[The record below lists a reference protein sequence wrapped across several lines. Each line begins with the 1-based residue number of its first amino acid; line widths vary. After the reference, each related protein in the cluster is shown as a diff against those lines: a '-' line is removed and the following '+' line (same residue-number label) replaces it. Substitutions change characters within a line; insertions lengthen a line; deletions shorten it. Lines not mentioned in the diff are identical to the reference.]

1 MTVENAKLST
11 LDTTI
16 NLTEMETKT
25 KSMGAAKKQVTEKIT
40 GAEALI
46 RSLLAEDVDTIF
58 GYIGGAIM
66 PVYDALFNF
75 EDKLKHVMV
84 RHEQGAIHA
93 AQGYARIKRKPG
105 ICFTTS
111 GPGATNLV
119 TGLADAMLDSTPLV
133 CITGQVASGLLGSD
147 AFQETD
153 VVSVSMPIT
162 KWNAQI
168 TSAEEI
174 PEAVAKAFFIAN
186 SGRPGPVVLDITKNA
201 QFEELE
207 YKYEPATR
215 VTSYIPKPK
224 PKMSEIEKAAEL
236 INSCQKPLVLLGQG
250 VTISGAEAEFKKFV
264 EKAGLPVAS
273 TLLGL
278 SSFPANHSLYT
289 GMLGMHGNYAP
300 NINTNKCDLLIG
312 IGMRFDDRV
321 TGNLNTYA
329 KQAKVIHIEI
339 DPSEIDKNVKT
350 DVAIVADAK
359 QALEMLIPKIKKN
372 SHEEWLETFNDLHDI
387 EFQKVISKDI
397 HPESEKMH
405 MGEVVNML
413 SEITNGE
420 AIIVTDVGQHQ
431 MASARYYGFRKQN
444 SWISSGGLGTMG
456 FGIPAGM
463 GVALAK
469 PERPIFVLVGDGGFQ
484 MTVQE
489 LGTIAQYK
497 LPVKVI
503 LLNNNFLG
511 MVRQWQQLFFSNRY
525 SSTELMNPDFQKIAE
540 GFGVPSGQLS
550 SREDLKETLQDLASK
565 EGPFMLEV
573 KVEKEG
579 NIFPMV
585 PAGGTVSEMRLD

>member
-1 MTVENAKLST
+1 
-11 LDTTI
+11 
-16 NLTEMETKT
+16 METKT
-25 KSMGAAKKQVTEKIT
+25 KAGKTAKKAVKEKIT

-46 RSLLAEDVDTIF
+46 RSLLKEGVDTAF

-66 PVYDALFNF
+66 PVYDTLFQY
-75 EDKLKHVMV
+75 EDQLKHVMV

-93 AQGYARIKRKPG
+93 AQGYARIKHRPG
-105 ICFTTS
+105 VCFTTS

-133 CITGQVASGLLGSD
+133 CITGQVGAALLGSD

-162 KWNAQI
+162 KWNCQI
-168 TSAEEI
+168 TTAEEI
-174 PEAVAKAFFIAN
+174 PEAIAKAFFIAN

-207 YKYEPATR
+207 YEYEP
-215 VTSYIPKPK
+215 VSNVSSYVPKPK
-224 PKMSEIEKAAEL
+224 PKMSAIEEAAEL
-236 INSCQKPLVLLGQG
+236 INAAEKPLVLLGQG
-250 VTISGAEAEFKKFV
+250 VSISGAEEEFKTFV

-273 TLLGL
+273 TLNGL
-278 SSFPANHSLYT
+278 SSLPSNHSLYV

-300 NINTNKCDLLIG
+300 NINTNKCDVLIAV
-312 IGMRFDDRV
+312 GMRFDDRV

-350 DVAIVADAK
+350 HVAINADAK
-359 QALEMLIPKIKKN
+359 DALNLLIPRIEAR
-372 SHEEWLETFNDLHDI
+372 SHEEWLETFAELHEI
-387 EFQKVISKDI
+387 EYEKVISKDTK
-397 HPESEKMH
+397 PETDQMH
-405 MGEVVNML
+405 MGEVIKKV
-413 SEITNGE
+413 SELTDGK
-420 AIIVTDVGQHQ
+420 AIVVTDVGQHQ
-431 MASARYYGFRKQN
+431 MASARYYEYREKN

-463 GVALAK
+463 GVAFAK
-469 PERPIFVLVGDGGFQ
+469 PERPIVVFVGDGGWQ
-484 MTVQE
+484 MTCQE

-503 LLNNNFLG
+503 LLNNNYLG
-511 MVRQWQQLFFSNRY
+511 MVRQWQELFFDNRY
-525 SSTELMNPDFQKIAE
+525 ASTELVNPDFQKISE
-540 GFGVPSGQLS
+540 GFGVQASKVSDRDQL
-550 SREDLKETLQDLASK
+550 EQALKEALES
-565 EGPFMLEV
+565 EGPYMLEV
-573 KVEKEG
+573 KIQKEG

>member
-1 MTVENAKLST
+1 
-11 LDTTI
+11 
-16 NLTEMETKT
+16 METKT
-25 KSMGAAKKQVTEKIT
+25 KSREATEKNVAQKIS
-40 GAEALI
+40 GAEALL
-46 RSLLAEDVDTIF
+46 RALVTEGVDTVF

-66 PVYDALFNF
+66 PVYDALYHY

-93 AQGYARIKRKPG
+93 AQGYARVKRKPG

-119 TGLADAMLDSTPLV
+119 TGLADAMLDSTPV
-133 CITGQVASGLLGSD
+133 ICITGQVGASLLGSD

-162 KWNAQI
+162 KWNYQI
-168 TSAEEI
+168 RTAEEI

-201 QFEELE
+201 QIEELE
-207 YKYEPATR
+207 YNYEQLNSIR
-215 VTSYIPKPK
+215 SYVPKPK
-224 PKMSEIEKAAEL
+224 PRMSDVEKAAEL
-236 INSCQKPLVLLGQG
+236 INASQRPLVLLGQG
-250 VTISGAEAEFKKFV
+250 VTISGAEAEFKTFV

-273 TLLGL
+273 TLHGL
-278 SSFPANHSLYT
+278 SSFPTTHSLYT

-300 NINTNKCDLLIG
+300 NVNTNQCDLLIA

-321 TGNLNTYA
+321 TGNLATYA

-350 DVAIVADAK
+350 DVAINADAK
-359 QALEMLIPKIKKN
+359 QALELLIPKIKNN
-372 SHEEWLETFNDLHDI
+372 SHEKWLETFSELSEI
-387 EFQKVISKDI
+387 EYEKVISRDI
-397 HPESEKMH
+397 HPEGSKMH
-405 MGEVVNML
+405 MGEVINAL
-413 SEITNGE
+413 SEVTEGE
-420 AIIVTDVGQHQ
+420 AIIITDVGQHQ
-431 MASARYYGFRKQN
+431 MAAARYYGFQKQN
-444 SWISSGGLGTMG
+444 SWITSGGLGTMG

-463 GVALAK
+463 GVAFAK
-469 PERPIFVLVGDGGFQ
+469 PDRPVVVIVGDGGFQ

-489 LGTIAQYK
+489 LGTIAQYN
-497 LPVKVI
+497 LPVKII

-511 MVRQWQQLFFSNRY
+511 MVRQWQELFFQSRY
-525 SSTELMNPDFQKIAE
+525 ANTELVNPDFLKISE
-540 GFGVPSGQLS
+540 GFGVPCKQLS
-550 SREDLKETLQDLASK
+550 DREKLKQELQALIAVD
-565 EGPFMLEV
+565 GPFMLEV

-579 NIFPMV
+579 NIFPMI

>member
-1 MTVENAKLST
+1 
-11 LDTTI
+11 
-16 NLTEMETKT
+16 METKT
-25 KSMGAAKKQVTEKIT
+25 KTKTTRANGNEAVTKIS
-40 GAEALI
+40 GAEALV
-46 RSLLAEDVDTIF
+46 RSLLAEDVETVF

-66 PVYDALFNF
+66 PVYDAMYGFQ
-75 EDKLKHVMV
+75 ERIKHVMV

-93 AQGYARIKRKPG
+93 AQGYARMKRKPG
-105 ICFTTS
+105 VCFTTS

-133 CITGQVASGLLGSD
+133 CITGQVAANLLGTD

-162 KWNAQI
+162 KWNCQV

-174 PEAVAKAFFIAN
+174 PEAIAKAFFIAN
-186 SGRPGPVVLDITKNA
+186 SGRPGPVLLDIAKNA
-201 QFEELE
+201 QMQEME
-207 YKYEPATR
+207 YSYEQLTA
-215 VTSYIPKPK
+215 VSSYVPRPKPAI
-224 PKMSEIEKAAEL
+224 SSIEEAAEL
-236 INSCQKPLVLLGQG
+236 INACERPLVLLGQG
-250 VTISGAEAEFKKFV
+250 VAISGAENEFRTFV

-278 SSFPANHSLYT
+278 SSFPGNHSLYT

-300 NINTNKCDLLIG
+300 NVNTNQCDLLIA

-321 TGNLNTYA
+321 TGNLATYA

-350 DVAIVADAK
+350 DVAINADAR
-359 QALEMLIPKIKKN
+359 QALELLIPMVKPN
-372 SHEEWLETFNDLHDI
+372 SHEEWLATFGELHKT
-387 EFQKVISKDI
+387 EFEKVISKDI
-397 HPESEKMH
+397 HPKEEKMR

-413 SEITNGE
+413 SEITSGE
-420 AIIVTDVGQHQ
+420 AIVVSDVGQHQ
-431 MASARYYGFRKQN
+431 MAAARYYNYMKQN
-444 SWISSGGLGTMG
+444 SWITSGGLGTMG

-463 GVALAK
+463 GVALAE
-469 PERPIFVLVGDGGFQ
+469 PERPIFVIVGDGGFQ
-484 MTVQE
+484 MTLQE

-497 LPVKVI
+497 LPVKII

-511 MVRQWQQLFFSNRY
+511 MVRQWQELFFESRY
-525 SSTELMNPDFQKIAE
+525 ANTELVNPDFLKIAE
-540 GFGVPSGQLS
+540 GFGVPGKQLS
-550 SREDLKETLQDLASK
+550 DRNQLKKELQQLIAID
-565 EGPFMLEV
+565 GPFVLEV

-579 NIFPMV
+579 NIFPMI

>member
-1 MTVENAKLST
+1 
-11 LDTTI
+11 
-16 NLTEMETKT
+16 METKT
-25 KSMGAAKKQVTEKIT
+25 KSKGAGKKETTEKIS
-40 GAEALI
+40 GAEALL
-46 RSLLAEDVDTIF
+46 RSLLAEGVDTIF

-66 PVYDALFNF
+66 PVYDALYNY
-75 EDKLKHVMV
+75 EDQMKHVMV

-119 TGLADAMLDSTPLV
+119 TGLADAMLDSTPLI
-133 CITGQVASGLLGSD
+133 CITGQVGASLLGSD

-162 KWNAQI
+162 KWNYQI
-168 TSAEEI
+168 TTAEEI
-174 PEAVAKAFFIAN
+174 PEVVAKAFFIAN

-201 QFEELE
+201 QIEELE
-207 YKYEPATR
+207 YTYEQTAM
-215 VTSYIPKPK
+215 VHSYVPKPI
-224 PKMSEIEKAAEL
+224 PVMSQIEKAAEL
-236 INSCQKPLVLLGQG
+236 INESQRPLVLLGQG
-250 VTISGAEAEFKKFV
+250 VTISGAEEEFKTFV
-264 EKAGLPVAS
+264 EKAGLPIAA

-278 SSFPANHSLYT
+278 SSFPTNHSLYT

-350 DVAIVADAK
+350 DVAINCDAK
-359 QALEMLIPKIKKN
+359 QALELLIPKIKSN
-372 SHEEWLETFNDLHDI
+372 SHEAWLETFSDLHEI
-387 EFQKVISKDI
+387 EYQKVISKDV
-397 HPESEKMH
+397 HPGSEMMH
-405 MGEVVNML
+405 MGEVVNAL
-413 SEITNGE
+413 SELTNGE

-431 MASARYYGFRKQN
+431 MASARYYGFMKQN
-444 SWISSGGLGTMG
+444 SWITSGGLGTMG

-469 PERPIFVLVGDGGFQ
+469 PDRPIFVFVGDGGFQ

-497 LPVKVI
+497 LPVKII

-511 MVRQWQQLFFSNRY
+511 MVRQWQELFFKGRY
-525 SSTELMNPDFQKIAE
+525 ASTELVNPNFLMIAE
-540 GFGVPSGQLS
+540 GFGVPGKQISD
-550 SREDLKETLQDLASK
+550 RDDLKTELENLIAFD
-565 EGPFMLEV
+565 GPFLLEV
-573 KVEKEG
+573 KVQQEG

>member
-1 MTVENAKLST
+1 
-11 LDTTI
+11 
-16 NLTEMETKT
+16 METKAKAEKKSGKAT
-25 KSMGAAKKQVTEKIT
+25 KEKIN

-46 RSLLAEDVDTIF
+46 RSLIAEGVDTAF

-66 PVYDALFNF
+66 PAYDALFNH
-75 EDKLKHVMV
+75 EDDLKHVMV

-93 AQGYARIKRKPG
+93 AQGYARIKHRPG
-105 ICFTTS
+105 VCFTTS

-133 CITGQVASGLLGSD
+133 CITGQVGASLLGSD

-162 KWNAQI
+162 KWNYQV
-168 TSAEEI
+168 TTAEEI

-207 YKYEPATR
+207 YEYEPLSA
-215 VTSYIPKPK
+215 VKSYMPKPK
-224 PKMSEIEKAAEL
+224 PTQSSIEKAAEL
-236 INSCQKPLVLLGQG
+236 INASKKPLVLLGQG
-250 VTISGAEAEFKKFV
+250 VNISKAEEEFKTFV
-264 EKAGLPVAS
+264 EKAGLPVAA

-278 SSFPANHSLYT
+278 SSFPVNHSLYV

-300 NINTNKCDLLIG
+300 NVNTNKADLVIG

-321 TGNLNTYA
+321 TGNLATYA
-329 KQAKVIHIEI
+329 KQAKIIHIEI

-350 DVAIVADAK
+350 DVAVISDAK
-359 QALEMLIPKIKKN
+359 YALKQLIPKVKKN
-372 SHEEWLETFNDLHDI
+372 SHEEWLQTFSELHEI
-387 EFQKVISKDI
+387 EYNKVISKDI
-397 HPESEKMH
+397 HPDDEKMH
-405 MGEVVNML
+405 MGEVVNAI
-413 SEITNGE
+413 SEVTGGE

-431 MASARYYGFRKQN
+431 MASARYYKYTKPN

-469 PERPIFVLVGDGGFQ
+469 PERPVFAIVGDGGWQ
-484 MTVQE
+484 MTLQE
-489 LGTIAQYK
+489 LGTIAQYN
-497 LPVKVI
+497 LPVKII

-511 MVRQWQQLFFSNRY
+511 MVRQWQELFFSSRY
-525 SSTELMNPDFQKIAE
+525 ANTELVNPDFLKISD
-540 GFGVPSGQLS
+540 GFGVKAGKLS
-550 SREDLKETLQDLASK
+550 DRAKLKETIQNVLDM
-565 EGPFMLEV
+565 EGPYMLEV
-573 KVEKEG
+573 SVQKEG

-585 PAGGTVSEMRLD
+585 PAGGTVSEIRLE